1 MSIAPDK
8 SPPSQLPGFAPT
20 PEQTRQILHELD
32 DPAASIYG
40 LANRYK
46 TDQES
51 FCLWL
56 ARPEIAERVN
66 VLESTVA
73 RRNRY
78 VASNA
83 FNAAVQ
89 AATRILYEF
98 NYPSESRG
106 NIPCPRE
113 TALRAA
119 RFLLRISQF
128 APGPVAA
135 RAPRS
140 APGSAAATNTPSHA
154 ATPAPQSAPIQ
165 AFDPIEIATQ
175 HVLAALAPDMHKAP
189 VATTNSQARPLQHQS
204 PQAIAHNPQPQRQ
217 NSDSSTQIAPAFND
231 ELIDTFV
238 QHFESS
244 DEESDDEDNE
254 FTKPLTAEEAQQGA
268 SNLIARGI
276 LTPAQ
281 AAAMLHEVGHTI
293 QPTHPP

>member
-8 SPPSQLPGFAPT
+8 PLPSQLPGFAPT

-32 DPAASIYG
+32 DPAASVYD

-83 FNAAVQ
+83 FNAAVH

-98 NYPSESRG
+98 NYPSESGG
-106 NIPCPRE
+106 NTPCPRE

-128 APGPVAA
+128 APGPVTPRVYRHTSNSTPTNQTHAVTPAA
-135 RAPRS
+135 PNASSLALDPIALATQQFLAAFASDPQGQFATEIQNAQAVPPTS
-140 APGSAAATNTPSHA
+140 AQVNRQINHADSHQSSESDFRHAVALTESPDDDEEADDNDPDDEFTQPLSLEEAHHAAAN
-154 ATPAPQSAPIQ
+154 
-165 AFDPIEIATQ
+165 
-175 HVLAALAPDMHKAP
+175 L
-189 VATTNSQARPLQHQS
+189 VAS
-204 PQAIAHNPQPQRQ
+204 
-217 NSDSSTQIAPAFND
+217 
-231 ELIDTFV
+231 
-238 QHFESS
+238 
-244 DEESDDEDNE
+244 
-254 FTKPLTAEEAQQGA
+254 
-268 SNLIARGI
+268 GI
-276 LTPAQ
+276 LTPTQ
-281 AAAMLHEVGHTI
+281 ATTLLHQAGHSTR
-293 QPTHPP
+293 PTHPP